1 MHMFC
6 SCSLTTDKS
15 LRYTALQYN
24 VWPWPPLPH
33 PSSAKGKNVNL
44 CSQQVLWPGGRPP
57 SPSASAALEC
67 KLRTLQPITPTQ
79 PDTTIQTF
87 HEETCLGPLRGR
99 CNGGGA
105 GVSSDPRQKSNNKF
119 QVGDQNHIVVFHLS
133 DVCSACWQ

>member
-1 MHMFC
+1 MFC
-6 SCSLTTDKS
+6 SCYLTTDKS
-15 LRYTALQYN
+15 LRYTTLQYN
-24 VWPWPPLPH
+24 VRPWPPLPH

-44 CSQQVLWPGGRPP
+44 SSQQVLWPSGRPP

-67 KLRTLQPITPTQ
+67 KLRTLQPMAPTQ

-105 GVSSDPRQKSNNKF
+105 LIPDKKSNSKF
-119 QVGDQNHIVVFHLS
+119 QVGDQKHIVAFHLS
-133 DVCSACWQ
+133 DVCSACR